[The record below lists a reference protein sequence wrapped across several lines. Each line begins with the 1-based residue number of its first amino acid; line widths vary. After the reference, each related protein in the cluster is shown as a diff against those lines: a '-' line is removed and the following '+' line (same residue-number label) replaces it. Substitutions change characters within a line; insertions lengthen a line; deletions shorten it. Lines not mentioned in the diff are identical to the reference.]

1 MFPTTA
7 APPSAVTEGSAI
19 VAARTDR
26 AFTEAVTQVLSAIEA
41 QPAYAAEPHRR
52 RGAPLVVAVIPA
64 WNEAPARGSQYGPGA
79 LHGPGDP
86 TTAHHAQTGTEA
98 VMSLEATAEVLP
110 ALAAARPVRHWITVV
125 IPCHNEAA
133 YIGRTI
139 ESVLG
144 QRRRPDSIIVMCDN
158 CDDGTQEVAARYEGV
173 IVMES
178 VNNTH
183 LKSGALNQALDVATR
198 AMDPD
203 DFVVCMDADTI
214 IDHELLYNA
223 ERHFRGNDRLAAV
236 SSNHLITEFD
246 THHYIP
252 LMQAMEYERD
262 RRFVGRRKGR
272 YGCMTGMAAMYRV
285 RALYD
290 VKAHYGAFYDQDNW
304 TEDWF
309 LTIALKHLGWR
320 MLRPQ
325 DCMAATVPVPTLR
338 GLFTQRVRWARG
350 YLQTLRKFGFTRY
363 TAIPWLKQAGL
374 LWSTFARLAFFYLL
388 FLSRHHLLAWWM
400 LPIFILFTADAVNTS
415 YRAGWRAVAAAICF
429 PLEIFYAWLITAA
442 IFTGY
447 FRELFHVGSASHF
460 KRVRR

>member
-1 MFPTTA
+1 MSPDA
-7 APPSAVTEGSAI
+7 ATK
-19 VAARTDR
+19 
-26 AFTEAVTQVLSAIEA
+26 
-41 QPAYAAEPHRR
+41 
-52 RGAPLVVAVIPA
+52 
-64 WNEAPARGSQYGPGA
+64 
-79 LHGPGDP
+79 
-86 TTAHHAQTGTEA
+86 
-98 VMSLEATAEVLP
+98 VLP
-110 ALAAARPVRHWITVV
+110 ALAAARPVRRQITVI

-139 ESVLG
+139 ESVQG
-144 QRRRPDSIIVMCDN
+144 QRRRPDAIIVMCDN
-158 CDDGTQEVAARYEGV
+158 CDDGTQEVAARYDGV
-173 IVMES
+173 TVMES
-178 VNNTH
+178 VDNTH
-183 LKSGALNQALDVATR
+183 LKAGALNQALEVATR
-198 AMDPD
+198 TLDPD
-203 DFVVCMDADTI
+203 DLVVCMDADTI
-214 IDHELLYNA
+214 IDHDLLRNA
-223 ERHFRGNDRLAAV
+223 EQHLKGDDRLAAV

-246 THHYIP
+246 THHYIT

-290 VKAHYGAFYDQDNW
+290 VKARYGAFYDEDNW

-309 LTIALKHLGWR
+309 LTIALKHLGWK

-325 DCMAATVPVPTLR
+325 DCLAATVPVPTIG

-350 YLQTLRKFGFTRY
+350 YLQTLRKFGFTRW

-374 LWSTFARLAFFYLL
+374 LWSTVARLAFFYLL
-388 FLSRHHLLAWWM
+388 WLSRGHLFALWM
-400 LPIFILFTADAVNTS
+400 LPVFILLTADAVNTS
-415 YRAGWRAVAAAICF
+415 HRAGWRAIVAAIVF

-447 FRELFHVGSASHF
+447 FRELFGVGSAHHF

>member
-1 MFPTTA
+1 MLDSVPDT
-7 APPSAVTEGSAI
+7 G
-19 VAARTDR
+19 
-26 AFTEAVTQVLSAIEA
+26 
-41 QPAYAAEPHRR
+41 YAEPETQ
-52 RGAPLVVAVIPA
+52 LIPA
-64 WNEAPARGSQYGPGA
+64 Q
-79 LHGPGDP
+79 
-86 TTAHHAQTGTEA
+86 A
-98 VMSLEATAEVLP
+98 VRKL
-110 ALAAARPVRHWITVV
+110 PVRRWVTVIV
-125 IPCHNEAA
+125 PAHNEAE

-139 ESVLG
+139 ESLQG

-198 AMDPD
+198 TMDPD

-214 IDHELLYNA
+214 IDHELIYNA
-223 ERHFRGNDRLAAV
+223 LQHFAEEGDRLAAV
-236 SSNHLITEFD
+236 SSNHLISEFD
-246 THHYIP
+246 THKYIQ

-290 VKAHYGAFYDQDNW
+290 VKEHYGTFYDEDNW

-309 LTIALKHLGWR
+309 LTMALKHLGWK
-320 MLRPQ
+320 MIRPQ
-325 DCMAATVPVPTLR
+325 DCMAATVPVPTIR
-338 GLFTQRVRWARG
+338 GLVTQRIRWARG
-350 YLQTLRKFGFTRY
+350 YLQTLRKFGFTRW
-363 TAIPWLKQAGL
+363 TAIPWLKQLGL
-374 LWSTFARLAFFYLL
+374 LWSTAARLLFFYLL

-400 LPIFILFTADAVNTS
+400 LPVFVLFIADAVNTS
-415 YRAGWRAVAAAICF
+415 HRVGWRAVVAAICF
-429 PLEIFYAWLITAA
+429 PSEIFYSWLITMA

-447 FRELFHVGSASHF
+447 FRELFNVGSAHHF